1 MARGVKDEE
10 ETPVSRALYNTVG
23 KQIRKLR
30 QAKNMTQKQL
40 SDLSDVKATYITLIE
55 ATGVNLSLKLLQQFA
70 DALGVSPRD
79 LLPSPDRPETLD
91 VTMEIVRHKVADLAE
106 QVKSLAA
113 VVAKPEQ

>member
-1 MARGVKDEE
+1 MARAVKDEE
-10 ETPVSRALYNTVG
+10 ETPASRALYNTVG
-23 KQIRKLR
+23 KRIRELR

-79 LLPSPDRPETLD
+79 LLPSPDQVETLD
-91 VTMEIVRHKVADLAE
+91 VTIVRQKVADLAE
-106 QVKSLAA
+106 QVKSLEA
-113 VVAKPEQ
+113 VVAKPER